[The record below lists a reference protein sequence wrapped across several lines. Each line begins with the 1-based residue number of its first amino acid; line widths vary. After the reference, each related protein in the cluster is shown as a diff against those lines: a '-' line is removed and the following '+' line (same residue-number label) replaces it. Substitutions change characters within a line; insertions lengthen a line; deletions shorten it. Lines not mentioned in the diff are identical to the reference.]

1 MTLSEKLG
9 RVAGANKAQKTVA
22 PEAPKLPAKQ
32 DQDLAL
38 EDTSTVGD
46 VPVNTRNYVLVGFFI
61 VVFMFGGFSAWA
73 ALAPLNSAVI
83 APGTV
88 KVFSSRKKIQHLE
101 GGIVAEILVSDGD
114 EVEQGQVL
122 VRLDETRAIA
132 DRRRVQTQY
141 DQARAAVARLT
152 AERDGADEITFPKDM
167 LERMDSESNVAEA
180 INGQIKLFQARRASI
195 DGQVSMVS
203 ERINQLN
210 EEIVGLKSQVSA
222 KSEQMS
228 LLESELEGL
237 RELHEKGYAPRTRIL
252 ALERAGAELRGER
265 GSHVARMAQARVL
278 IGEAQLEMLQ
288 VKKNAQE
295 QIVAELRERQ
305 TEAFDFA
312 ETLEKAAF
320 TLEHIEIRSPEK
332 GVVVNK
338 QVNSAGQVI
347 APGEVV
353 LELVPA
359 DDTLI
364 IEARVFPSD
373 IDNVYEGLRADVQLT
388 AFSQRTT
395 PRLVGELTYVAADAL
410 MDERTGMPY
419 YTANISVTD
428 EEVARLG
435 ADRKLQPGMLAEVFI
450 QTGARTP
457 FDYLIEPIQES
468 MSRAWRET

>member
-9 RVAGANKAQKTVA
+9 RLANVSGKKDAGGAKQ
-22 PEAPKLPAKQ
+22 APKQ
-32 DQDLAL
+32 EQDLAL
-38 EDTSTVGD
+38 EDVSTSGEVPTST
-46 VPVNTRNYVLVGFFI
+46 RSYVLIGFFI

-101 GGIVAEILVSDGD
+101 GGIVAEVLVANGD
-114 EVEQGQVL
+114 VVQKGEVL
-122 VRLDETRAIA
+122 VRLDETRAVA

-141 DQARAAVARLT
+141 DQARAAVARLI
-152 AERDGADEITFPKDM
+152 AERDGADVITFPEDM
-167 LERMDSESNVAEA
+167 LARKDSEPSVLEA
-180 INGQIKLFQARRASI
+180 INGQKKLFEARKASI

-203 ERINQLN
+203 ERVNQLN
-210 EEIVGLKSQVSA
+210 EEIVGLQAQIEA

-228 LLESELEGL
+228 LLNSELDGL
-237 RELHEKGYAPRTRIL
+237 RELHQKGYAPKTRIL

-265 GSHVARMAQARVL
+265 GSHIARMAQARVQ
-278 IGEAQLEMLQ
+278 IGEAELEMLQ
-288 VKKNAQE
+288 VQKNAQE

-320 TLEHIEIRSPEK
+320 TLEHTEIRAPES

-338 QVNSAGQVI
+338 QVNSTGQVI

-353 LELVPA
+353 LELVPD

-364 IEARVFPSD
+364 IEARVFPKD

-395 PRLVGELTYVAADAL
+395 PRLLGELTYVAADAL

-419 YTANISVTD
+419 YTANISVSE

-435 ADRKLQPGMLAEVFI
+435 EDRKLQPGMLAEVYI

-457 FDYLIEPIQES
+457 FDYLVEPIQHS
-468 MSRAWRET
+468 MSRAWRES